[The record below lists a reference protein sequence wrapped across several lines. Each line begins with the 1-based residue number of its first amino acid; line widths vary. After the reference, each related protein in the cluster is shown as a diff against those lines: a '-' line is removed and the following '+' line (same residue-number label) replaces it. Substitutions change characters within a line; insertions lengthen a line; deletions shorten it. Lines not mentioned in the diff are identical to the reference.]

1 MTTVM
6 IAGGFDRLHPGHY
19 DHIEKASAL
28 GDRLIVVLQSD
39 RNLIAKKGYYEMT
52 YEDRKAM
59 LLGLKWPM
67 AVVPNQSEDGTCA
80 EALWQYRPDVFA
92 KGGDRTGPE
101 AMPQSELDA
110 CIRLNIR
117 LVYGIGDL
125 LGSSSR
131 LARTV
136 MVAMM
141 DRARC
146 PLSCPA
152 RQEIQGKDG
161 QEKQP

>member
-39 RNLIAKKGYYEMT
+39 ANLLRKKGYYEMT

-59 LLGLKWPM
+59 LEGLKWPM
-67 AVVPNQSEDGTCA
+67 TVVPNQSQDGTCA

-92 KGGDRTGPE
+92 KGGDRTAE
-101 AMPQSELDA
+101 NMPSSETDTCA
-110 CIRLNIR
+110 RLNIR

-131 LARTV
+131 LGRD
-136 MVAMM
+136 VAMALM
-141 DRARC
+141 RRVG
-146 PLSCPA
+146 CPA
-152 RQEIQGKDG
+152 ACEHRRKIE
-161 QEKQP
+161 